1 MDFLNKLYESNYF
14 GIGLFAVISFLVVTF
29 LIVLFFGKK
38 DEQKRKEN
46 NNNSLNT
53 FKETNQAIK
62 LETPVEVSSEV
73 TEPVMPVPPIAPV
86 APINYEAPVAPKVE
100 KVAPINVEP
109 VTEIINE
116 PASVVEA
123 PVVPDVTPVAPI
135 INETVTP
142 IITESVVPVMP
153 NISEPVIVEP
163 VKFEMPASVEPKVME
178 PIKITIPEEPVAAPT
193 PVIEPIIK
201 EEAKPIITEPTV
213 VEAPVINDSYYKPVE
228 KVESENVSVP
238 NIDFDAIAKSI
249 SQELDE
255 LERNTNKN
263 KYEEIK
269 VTPMSEINRSSSN
282 QFSSVYVNTPVR
294 KEPTEPVGLP
304 KRIDLPTK
312 KDNEIEPEN
321 YNL

>member
-53 FKETNQAIK
+53 FKETNTAIK
-62 LETPVEVSSEV
+62 LETPVEVPSGA
-73 TEPVMPVPPIAPV
+73 TESVMPVSPIAPV
-86 APINYEAPVAPKVE
+86 APINYEVPVEPKVEPVAP
-100 KVAPINVEP
+100 I
-109 VTEIINE
+109 TGIINE
-116 PASVVEA
+116 PAPVVEA

-135 INETVTP
+135 INEPVTP
-142 IITESVVPVMP
+142 IITEPVAPVMP
-153 NISEPVIVEP
+153 NISEPVRVEP

-178 PIKITIPEEPVAAPT
+178 PIKITIPEEPVSAPT

-201 EEAKPIITEPTV
+201 EEIKPIITEPTV

-228 KVESENVSVP
+228 KVESENVNVP
-238 NIDFDAIAKSI
+238 NIDFEAIAKSI

-269 VTPMSEINRSSSN
+269 VTPMSEINRNSSN

-294 KEPTEPVGLP
+294 KEPEPVGLP

-321 YNL
+321 YNI